1 MLFRSPETPEDVLAL
16 PDSFGAEDDDRMDM
30 TMASMEEVVDV
41 AQQVEAFCLARGFD
55 KRKSEL
61 AGLAMEEM
69 AGNVVAH
76 GFPKDRKKHAVDI
89 RVVRKADD
97 LILRIRDDCVPFDP
111 EERSRI
117 IDPED
122 ITKNIGIRMIYGLA
136 EQVRYQN
143 MLGLNVLT
151 IRM

>member
-1 MLFRSPETPEDVLAL
+1 MERVEKKVLVLNDAEQGLMVNGLMDFRNSLLEQDKPTEDI
-16 PDSFGAEDDDRMDM
+16 
-30 TMASMEEVVDV
+30 
-41 AQQVEAFCLARGFD
+41 
-55 KRKSEL
+55 
-61 AGLAMEEM
+61 
-69 AGNVVAH
+69 N
-76 GFPKDRKKHAVDI
+76 
-89 RVVRKADD
+89 D
-97 LILRIRDDCVPFDP
+97 LILRVRDDCVPFDP

-117 IDPED
+117 VDPED